1 MTAKTRVY
9 IVKSEYGNRLVRA
22 QNKAAAL
29 RHAARTSLTVALAT
43 QDDIIDAISRQIA
56 VEDAIDDEQ
65 ADLVFGSA
73 TGGDA

>member
-43 QDDIIDAISRQIA
+43 QEDIIDCISRQIA
-56 VEDAIDDEQ
+56 VEDVAECEE

-73 TGGDA
+73 AGGEA